1 MLTDDDLTRSLGSAF
16 QDATEGL
23 TYTGRTR
30 PPRQVLSTVLPAVTA
45 AAVLTGAAVA
55 AIETGH
61 HSTPAVGAGVRPAPH
76 HPSSTAVSHPAKKTL
91 VTRKVRLAG
100 FTITYQAAAGSPLQL
115 YAEVGFSSVPD
126 SATPVTTTNPNAK
139 TWIGTESSTGD
150 NALYV
155 QFSDGNS
162 DQLYALVSPTW
173 TQQQLINAF
182 ESPMAVPEVSAGSG
196 S

>member
-1 MLTDDDLTRSLGSAF
+1 MLTDDDLTRSLESAF

-30 PPRQVLSTVLPAVTA
+30 PPRQVLSTVLPAVA
-45 AAVLTGAAVA
+45 AGAVLTGVAVA

-61 HSTPAVGAGVRPAPH
+61 HTTPAVGASVRPSPH
-76 HPSSTAVSHPAKKTL
+76 HPSSTVARHPAKKTL

-100 FTITYQAAAGSPLQL
+100 FTITYQAAAGSPVQL
-115 YAEVGFSSVPD
+115 YAEVGFSSVPA

-139 TWIGTESSTGD
+139 TWIGTEPSTGD

-155 QFSDGNS
+155 QFSDGND

>member
-23 TYTGRTR
+23 IYTGRTR
-30 PPRQVLSTVLPAVTA
+30 PPRQVLSTVLPAMA
-45 AAVLTGAAVA
+45 AGAVLTGAAVA
-55 AIETGH
+55 AIETGNH
-61 HSTPAVGAGVRPAPH
+61 TTPAVGASVRPAPH
-76 HPSSTAVSHPAKKTL
+76 HLSSTAARHPSKKTL

-100 FTITYQAAAGSPLQL
+100 FTITYRAAAGSPVQL
-115 YAEVGFSSVPD
+115 YAEVGLSSVPD
-126 SATPVTTTNPNAK
+126 SATPVSTTNPNAK
-139 TWIGTESSTGD
+139 TWIGTEPSTGD
-150 NALYV
+150 NALYI
-155 QFSDGNS
+155 QFSDGND

-173 TQQQLINAF
+173 TQQQLIDAF